1 MKKRM
6 SKRPSMTST
15 AAIAIALIALIA
27 TFGGAAVAGKGKKKK
42 TKLVNSIVT
51 QTVNDPGQINDNG
64 NYNILTASQ
73 TCPSGTSAISA
84 NAFWGGT
91 ALIDPQAD
99 QEWIVDIK
107 RNGNGY
113 TARGA
118 TDLNGSTFTIEV
130 VCQKVK

>member
-42 TKLVNSIVT
+42 TKLVNTVVT
-51 QTVNDPGQINDNG
+51 QTVNDPGQIDNNDN
-64 NYNILTASQ
+64 YTTLTAAQS
-73 TCPSGTSAISA
+73 CPSGQSAISA
-84 NAFWGGT
+84 NAFWVGT
-91 ALIDPQAD
+91 QLLNPQAD
-99 QEWIVDIK
+99 QLWIIDVK

-113 TARGA
+113 IARGA
-118 TDLNGSTFTIEV
+118 SDLNDTTFTIEV
-130 VCQKVK
+130 ICQRVK